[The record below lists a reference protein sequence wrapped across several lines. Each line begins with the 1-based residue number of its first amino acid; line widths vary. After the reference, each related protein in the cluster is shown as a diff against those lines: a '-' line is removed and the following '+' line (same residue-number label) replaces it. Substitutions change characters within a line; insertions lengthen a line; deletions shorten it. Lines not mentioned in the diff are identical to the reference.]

1 MEYRELLRMELAEEA
16 RSRVVWVLDRKTAT
30 VHCVN
35 EMKFEDVAKL
45 MQYSEEDYRRYYFWV
60 VESEEEENA
69 EALL

>member
-1 MEYRELLRMELAEEA
+1 MKYRELYRSELIEEA

-45 MQYSEEDYRRYYFWV
+45 MQYSEEDYRRYDFWV
-60 VESEEEENA
+60 VESEGEKC
-69 EALL
+69 